1 MQIEINRKS
10 LKFMSDVYDMIYLHT
25 MFHHG
30 WKNKPS
36 TIVVGSSYP
45 LVAINDSSWDDMI
58 NLSSH
63 SQDLYY
69 DYLALKRLLNRVFIN
84 NSPFKQCFLIL
95 GYYTMFHDVS
105 LSKRDSV
112 ERCKKVF
119 YPIYHDC
126 HHLRDVNRIDLKNY
140 DIPDSKKI
148 EIINFIK
155 GSVIT
160 EKVYFASWCGRENL
174 WKNCSDE
181 DIRDKKWID
190 LPDYYKNYY
199 AQYRTNSHNKL
210 LKYRATFEENK
221 KIFKNIVDML
231 KKYNIS
237 LIVIIPPFS
246 KNYLS
251 NIDDKHKS
259 VLLEVMKELSIYDCF
274 IDMNDYHL
282 FKDEDFWDPDHLN
295 SQGGKKFTKF
305 LRSIIL

>member
-10 LKFMSDVYDMIYLHT
+10 LKFMSDLYDMVYLHT

-45 LVAINDSSWDDMI
+45 LVAINDSSWDDMV

-69 DYLALKRLLNRVFIN
+69 DYLALKRLLNRVSIIN
-84 NSPFKQCFLIL
+84 NPFKQCFLVL
-95 GYYTMFHDVS
+95 GYYAMFHDVS

-126 HHLRDVNRIDLKNY
+126 HHLRDIKKINSKNY
-140 DIPDSKKI
+140 DIPNSKKI

-155 GSVIT
+155 GSVT
-160 EKVYFASWCGRENL
+160 SEKVYFASWCGRTTL
-174 WKNCSDE
+174 WKNSSDE
-181 DIRDKKWID
+181 CIRDKKWID
-190 LPDYYKNYY
+190 LPDHYKNYY

-210 LKYRATFEENK
+210 LKYRETFEENK

-231 KKYNIS
+231 KIYNIS

-246 KNYLS
+246 MNYLS
-251 NIDDKHKS
+251 NIDDKHKIA
-259 VLLEVMKELSIYDCF
+259 LLEVMRELSIYDCF
-274 IDMNDYHL
+274 IDMNEYHL

-295 SQGGKKFTKF
+295 SQGGKKITKI
-305 LRSIIL
+305 LRSII